1 MLSHCLTLPHIDVL
15 PILIVRSLESLK
27 FYPALYLCVSVGQ
40 STCKGCAEGKTC
52 LHCCSEPTQT
62 NRSPL
67 AWRARECVR
76 VFNSVRVCV
85 QPLSCSKNNPLLRI
99 FNPQVTAL
107 SSLLFL
113 ALYRTLTHLMCILYT
128 QLHTHTYAGVVSG
141 WVGGFSWCKAS
152 QNSGLVGVICFILSI
167 FMCLVSL
174 SGVKWYWLGLACLT
188 LPWRLL

>member
-1 MLSHCLTLPHIDVL
+1 MCECK
-15 PILIVRSLESLK
+15 RR
-27 FYPALYLCVSVGQ
+27 
-40 STCKGCAEGKTC
+40 STCKGWAEGKTC
-52 LHCCSEPTQT
+52 LYCCSEPTQT

-67 AWRARECVR
+67 AWRARECVC

-128 QLHTHTYAGVVSG
+128 QLHTHTYMQGWCGRGGGV
-141 WVGGFSWCKAS
+141 SWCKAS
-152 QNSGLVGVICFILSI
+152 QNSGLVGVICFYSI
-167 FMCLVSL
+167 HFHA
-174 SGVKWYWLGLACLT
+174 SGVIVGGKVVLAWPGVSDFAPEITVGWGNLCYLF
-188 LPWRLL
+188 